1 MLGNLIATAAA
12 LQITS
17 GRGRPLGGHLDVQ
30 VTAVHHSGDA
40 PVVGPQ
46 HWRRRRGIGRGRI
59 VGGGGGVDDRRNQ
72 RLADVEPRRG
82 QVVDGAVF
90 AQYVDLLR
98 GTAASA
104 GHGIVH
110 AEVVRFVGASG
121 SRVVQVVVFSVEI
134 FVAILVLDFIVN
146 MILIIDCIVVGIGH
160 ICIKIFLTFREIL
173 YGIRSVR
180 SN

>member
-30 VTAVHHSGDA
+30 VTAVHHSGDDA

-59 VGGGGGVDDRRNQ
+59 VGGVDDGRNQ
-72 RLADVEPRRG
+72 RLADVESRRG
-82 QVVDGAVF
+82 QIVDGAVF
-90 AQYVDLLR
+90 AQYVDLLG
-98 GTAASA
+98 GTAAASA

-110 AEVVRFVGASG
+110 AEIVRFVGASG

-146 MILIIDCIVVGIGH
+146 MILIIDRIVVGIGH
-160 ICIKIFLTFREIL
+160 ICIEVFLTLRKIL

>member
-1 MLGNLIATAAA
+1 MLGNLIATAVA

-30 VTAVHHSGDA
+30 VAAVHHSGDA

-59 VGGGGGVDDRRNQ
+59 VGGVDDRRNQ

-82 QVVDGAVF
+82 QIVDGAVF

-98 GTAASA
+98 GTAAA

-110 AEVVRFVGASG
+110 AEIVRFVGASG
-121 SRVVQVVVFSVEI
+121 SRVVQMVVFSVEI

-146 MILIIDCIVVGIGH
+146 MILIIDCVVVGIGH
-160 ICIKIFLTFREIL
+160 ICIKIFLTFRKVL

>member
-59 VGGGGGVDDRRNQ
+59 VGGVDDRRNQ

-82 QVVDGAVF
+82 QIVDGAVF
-90 AQYVDLLR
+90 AQYVDLLG
-98 GTAASA
+98 GTAAA

-110 AEVVRFVGASG
+110 AEIVRFVGASG
-121 SRVVQVVVFSVEI
+121 SRVVQVVVFSVKI

-146 MILIIDCIVVGIGH
+146 MILIIDCVVVGIGH
-160 ICIKIFLTFREIL
+160 ICIKIFLTFRKVL